1 MSEHPDQTRAYLD
14 EPLAAF
20 TDLLLSKPAA
30 SGSAAIPAEDEDLRR
45 LQHTVERLQTAFGSN
60 QPDPAMS
67 GRILRNL
74 HAAWQESQPAARQLS
89 LLERLRGFFVPERK
103 GWRSSQHSQR
113 TQVFRYAL
121 AAVAVVV
128 LLLLVVPGTGI
139 GTALT
144 GTAMGEGEWL
154 PFAFLGILFVA
165 VGIWIWRNR
174 SK

>member
-1 MSEHPDQTRAYLD
+1 MSEHPDQTRASLD

-20 TDLLLSKPAA
+20 TDLLLSQSVDSA
-30 SGSAAIPAEDEDLRR
+30 SAAIPAENEDLRR
-45 LQHTVERLQTAFGSN
+45 LQHTVERLHSAFGSN

-74 HAAWQESQPAARQLS
+74 HTAWKESQPADQQQS

-103 GWRSSQHSQR
+103 GWRSSRHSQ
-113 TQVFRYAL
+113 QSQGLRYAL
-121 AAVAVVV
+121 TAVAVVV
-128 LLLLVVPGTGI
+128 LLLLVVPITGTV
-139 GTALT
+139 LT

-165 VGIWIWRNR
+165 VGIWILRN
-174 SK
+174 KPK